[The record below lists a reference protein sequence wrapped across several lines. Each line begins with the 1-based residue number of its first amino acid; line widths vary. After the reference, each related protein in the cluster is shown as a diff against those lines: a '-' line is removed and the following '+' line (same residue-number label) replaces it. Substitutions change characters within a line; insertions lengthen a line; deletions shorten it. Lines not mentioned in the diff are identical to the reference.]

1 MKVLITGG
9 AGFIGSNLVDRL
21 LAEDHKVIVIDNL
34 NEFYDPEL
42 KKNNIISHQAHKNY
56 KFYNADITDSSHI
69 KGIFTKEIPTHI
81 VHLAAWAGVRPS
93 IHNPI
98 LYENVNVLGTLN
110 LLEICKEMNIVN
122 FVFASSSSVYGTNSK
137 VPFSEND
144 PINQPI
150 SPYAVT
156 KRTGELHC
164 YTYSNLY
171 NIPISCLRFFTV
183 YGPRQ
188 RPEMAIHKFTRMI
201 DRGQKL
207 TMFGDGNTKR
217 DYTYIDDIVEG
228 ILGVLQRP
236 KNFEIYNI
244 GNSSTVELRQ
254 LIQLLENGLSK
265 KANIEI
271 LDEQPG
277 DVPITYSDITKLNK
291 LSGFEP
297 KTSIESGV
305 ESFLKW
311 YVDNRELLLRIT

>member
-9 AGFIGSNLVDRL
+9 AGFIGSNLVNRL

-34 NEFYDPEL
+34 NEFYNPEL

-56 KFYNADITDSSHI
+56 KFYNADITDESHI
-69 KGIFTKEIPTHI
+69 KEIFTKEIPTHI

-137 VPFSEND
+137 VPFSEDD

-156 KRTGELHC
+156 KRSGELHC

-207 TMFGDGNTKR
+207 TMFGNGDTKR

-244 GNSSTVELRQ
+244 GNSSTVELRK

-297 KTSIESGV
+297 KTSIESGI

-311 YVDNRELLLRIT
+311 YVDNRELLLRFT